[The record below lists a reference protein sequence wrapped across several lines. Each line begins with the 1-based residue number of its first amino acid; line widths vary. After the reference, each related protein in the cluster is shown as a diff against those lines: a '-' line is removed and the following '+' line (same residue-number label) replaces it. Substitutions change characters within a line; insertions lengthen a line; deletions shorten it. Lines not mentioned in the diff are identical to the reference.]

1 MALPD
6 IRHRVRYLFVA
17 VMVGHIL
24 LISSQVNTQR
34 GVSLLQEVLTLA
46 VAETQRAAWGVVGGV
61 RHVWDSYVALRG
73 VRAENDRLTRETA
86 DLRVQLQQERALARG
101 AGELRELLGLRQQ
114 LAWSTVAAEVIGG
127 STSPDFRAIT
137 IDQGRDAGVRDDM
150 AVIAPAGVVGRTVD
164 PAPRASSV
172 QLLTDQNA
180 AAAAMVA
187 RSGSQGIVVGAG
199 DGTLRLEYLA
209 AVADLHEGD
218 EVVTA
223 GLDGVYPKGIRIGR
237 VSRVERSGPSI
248 RRVVVA
254 PAVDFSSLELVL
266 VVTAP
271 PSPVE
276 GPGRP

>member
-6 IRHRVRYLFVA
+6 IRHRVRYLFAA

-24 LISSQVNTQR
+24 LISSQVNSQR
-34 GVSLLQEVLTLA
+34 GVSLLQEALTLA
-46 VAETQRAAWGVVGGV
+46 VVETQRVAWGVVGGV

-73 VRAENDRLTRETA
+73 LRAENDRLAREAA

-114 LAWSTVAAEVIGG
+114 LAWTTEAAEVIGG
-127 STSPDFRAIT
+127 SASPDFRAIT
-137 IDQGRDAGVRDDM
+137 IDKGHAAGLRDDM

-164 PAPRASSV
+164 PSPRASSV

-199 DGTLRLEYLA
+199 DGSLRLEYLS
-209 AVADLHEGD
+209 AVADVHEGD

-237 VSRVERSGPSI
+237 VSRVERAGPSI

-266 VVTAP
+266 VVTTPPAP
-271 PSPVE
+271 VV